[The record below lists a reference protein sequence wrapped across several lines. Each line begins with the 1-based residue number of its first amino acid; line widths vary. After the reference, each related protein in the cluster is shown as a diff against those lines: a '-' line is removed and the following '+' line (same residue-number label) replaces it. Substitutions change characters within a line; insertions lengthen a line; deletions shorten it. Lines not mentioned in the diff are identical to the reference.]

1 MSRGI
6 KKPIINSLGSTNPNH
21 LIGHEVRYVP
31 ITGSTMDD
39 VTNFA
44 SYGAKEGIVLVA
56 DEQTSG
62 RGRHG
67 RQWVSS
73 PGKDLL
79 FSILFR
85 PRPAIAVELQM
96 VLTLAIADVV
106 DAACTVETSIKW
118 PNDVR
123 VNGAKVAGILLESSQ
138 GAHGLSIVAGIGLN
152 VNSELQGK
160 DVGRN
165 QLAVSMS
172 DISGSEMNRKPVLDS
187 LLARID
193 SLYTEVR
200 NGGTLVPAWRD
211 RLETIGRQVEVSFTA
226 AGAAQHVISGM
237 AEDVDESGRLIVR
250 DANARLWP
258 VSAGEVTLQSPTNP
272 T

>member
-1 MSRGI
+1 MTSGTN
-6 KKPIINSLGSTNPNH
+6 KPVTNSLASTNPNQ

-39 VTNFA
+39 MANFA
-44 SYGAKEGIVLVA
+44 SRGAREGMVLVA

-67 RQWVSS
+67 RGWISA
-73 PGKDLL
+73 PAKDLL

-96 VLTLAIADVV
+96 ILALAIADVV
-106 DAACTVETSIKW
+106 DASCTVETSIKW

-123 VNGAKVAGILLESSQ
+123 VDGAKVAGILLESSQ
-138 GAHGLSIVAGIGLN
+138 GAHGLSVVAGIGLN

-160 DVGRN
+160 DLATN
-165 QLAVSMS
+165 QIAVSMS
-172 DISGSEMNRKPVLDS
+172 DLAGSEMNRKILLDS
-187 LLARID
+187 LLSRID
-193 SLYTEVR
+193 SLYAEVR

-211 RLETIGRQVEVSFTA
+211 RLENIGR
-226 AGAAQHVISGM
+226 
-237 AEDVDESGRLIVR
+237 
-250 DANARLWP
+250 
-258 VSAGEVTLQSPTNP
+258 
-272 T
+272 